1 MESWWSM
8 PELPYNREAEE
19 SVTGAVFINP
29 ECYYEVS
36 RVLSPGDFYIHRL
49 AWIWE
54 IFATLTASY
63 TAIDLLTVTD
73 ELSKRGQLAEA
84 GGASYLTGLI
94 SNVPSSLNAVEYAE
108 IVREHASRRAG
119 ILLAN
124 QIAQKAYDESAPF
137 DLGAEALAVAT
148 AARGTSKRVDTATAA
163 GEMIDLIQNPL
174 CMTTGISDID
184 EKIGGLFPQELSV
197 LGGYQGTGKSAAK
210 LQGAR
215 KNAEAG
221 RRVLLIDLEMSAAQ
235 TWFRMSCGD
244 LGVDMNR
251 VRSNRVGADVK
262 GEIINYAAELAE
274 RYKDNIVIYQAP
286 MTPADILSAA
296 MIERPDIIYVDV
308 LKNMAGKP
316 NRESPQGWYDFCM
329 NFLRINVAQNKAIG
343 AHVQVLHHINR
354 AASRET
360 RQPTIHDLMFAGESD
375 ADAIFLLYRKP
386 DDYEVSTG
394 GAPKTVV
401 PIEWIVGK
409 SRFGWTGQETI
420 NFQLVK
426 QSFYGMSGREK

>member
-1 MESWWSM
+1 MSD
-8 PELPYNREAEE
+8 LPHSREAEE
-19 SVTGAVFINP
+19 AVTGSVFINP

-36 RVLSPGDFYIHRL
+36 RAVSPGDFYIHRL

-54 IFATLTASY
+54 VFSTLTSNHS
-63 TAIDLLTVTD
+63 AIDPLTVTD
-73 ELSKRGQLAEA
+73 ELGRRGQLAEA
-84 GGASYLTGLI
+84 GGAAFITSII
-94 SNVPSSLNAVEYAE
+94 SRVPSSLNALEYAE
-108 IVREHASRRAG
+108 IVREQSVRRAG
-119 ILLAN
+119 IRIAN
-124 QIAQKAYDESAPF
+124 QIAQKAYDESSPF
-137 DLGAEALAVAT
+137 DLGEEALSIAA
-148 AARGTSKRVDTATAA
+148 AARGGSNRIDTTAA
-163 GEMIDLIQNPL
+163 AGDMIDLVQSPV
-174 CMTTGISDID
+174 CFTTGVYDID
-184 EKIGGLFPQELSV
+184 EKIGGLFPFELSV

-221 RRVLLIDLEMSAAQ
+221 KRVLLIDLEMTAAQ

-244 LGVDMNR
+244 LGIDMNR

-262 GEIINYAAELAE
+262 GELINHAAELAE
-274 RYKDNIVIYQAP
+274 RYKDNVVIYQAP

-308 LKNMAGKP
+308 LKNVAGKP
-316 NRESPQGWYDFCM
+316 HKESPQGWYDFCL

-354 AASRET
+354 ASSRET
-360 RQPTIHDLMFAGESD
+360 RQPNIHDLMFAGESD

-386 DDYEVSTG
+386 DDYEVSNG
-394 GAPKTVV
+394 GAPKLIV

-420 NFQLVK
+420 NFKLVN
-426 QSFYGMSGREK
+426 QSFYGMSRRDE